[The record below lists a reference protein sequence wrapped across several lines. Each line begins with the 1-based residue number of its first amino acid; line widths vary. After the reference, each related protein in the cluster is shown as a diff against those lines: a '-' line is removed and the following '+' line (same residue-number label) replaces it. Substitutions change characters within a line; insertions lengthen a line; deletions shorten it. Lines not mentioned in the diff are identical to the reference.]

1 MICKSGSYGA
11 CVTIPVVL
19 KITSYLSGMSDHPI
33 RSVIIIGPAHPLRSG
48 GLTTFN
54 HRLAR
59 EFSLQGFKTAI
70 YSFSLQYPSFLFPG
84 TSQYTDEPAPPDLQ
98 IKTVINSVS
107 PMNWWRVG
115 EILRKERPDLIVV
128 RFWIP
133 FMGPALGTILRR
145 VRKNHHTRIICIAD
159 NIQPHE
165 RRFGDTAMTRYFVKS
180 CDAFVAMSEQVRNDL
195 QLFVTS
201 QPVQLIP
208 HPIYDVFGERVSKN
222 EARAKLGLE
231 PTDKV
236 ILFFGFI
243 RKYKGLDMLLEAL
256 ADPRLKESGIKLLI
270 AGEYYADEAFYT
282 NLMDRL
288 HLRDRILLHTHFI
301 ADKDVPIYFGA
312 ADVVVQPYRSATQSG
327 VTPAAYHFEVPMI
340 VTDVGGLPEMVPD
353 GKAGIVT
360 TPTVPG
366 LADAIVR
373 FYTYGEAH
381 FIPHLREEK
390 RKYAWS
396 EFVDAVMTLAGKIN
410 R

>member
-1 MICKSGSYGA
+1 
-11 CVTIPVVL
+11 
-19 KITSYLSGMSDHPI
+19 MSDQPI
-33 RSVIIIGPAHPLRSG
+33 RSVVIIGPAHPLRSG

-54 HRLAR
+54 HRMSR
-59 EFSLQGFKTAI
+59 EFGEQGVPCTI

-84 TSQYTDEPAPPDLQ
+84 SSQYTDDPAPKGIA
-98 IKTVINSVS
+98 IKTLINSVN
-107 PMNWWRVG
+107 PFNWWKVG
-115 EILRKERPDLIVV
+115 ERLRRERPDLIVV

-145 VRKNHHTRIICIAD
+145 VRKNHHTCIICIAD

-165 RRFGDTAMTRYFVKS
+165 KRFGDTAMTRYFVKS
-180 CDAFVAMSEQVRNDL
+180 CDGFIAMSEQVRNDL
-195 QLFVTS
+195 QLFVAS
-201 QPVQLIP
+201 QQVQLIP
-208 HPIYDVFGERVSKN
+208 HPIYDVFGDRVPKN

-236 ILFFGFI
+236 VLFFGFI
-243 RKYKGLDMLLEAL
+243 RRYKGLDMLLEAL

-282 NLMDRL
+282 SLMDRL
-288 HLRDRILLHTHFI
+288 HLRDRIMAHTHFI
-301 ADKDVPIYFGA
+301 ADMDVPIYFGA
-312 ADVVVQPYRSATQSG
+312 ADVVIQPYRSATQSG

-340 VTDVGGLPEMVPD
+340 VTNVGGLPEMVPD
-353 GKAGIVT
+353 GKVGIVT
-360 TPTVPG
+360 APHAKDI
-366 LADAIVR
+366 ADAILR

-396 EFVDAVMTLAGKIN
+396 GFVQSIMDMAKMIK